1 MPRRECL
8 DCRRLTSNG
17 ARCTRCTRN
26 RDAARGTTTQ
36 RGYGHADHQVW
47 KEAWR
52 PHVEAGGILC
62 WRCDEVLNPADPW
75 DLGHNEQHPS
85 RPALPEHIL
94 CNRGTN
100 RADRTPA

>member
-8 DCRRLTSNG
+8 GCRTLITEGSRC
-17 ARCTRCTRN
+17 ARC
-26 RDAARGTTTQ
+26 RGTTTQ
-36 RGYGHADHQVW
+36 RGYGYADHQVW

-62 WRCDEVLNPADPW
+62 WRCRKPLNPADPW
-75 DLGHNEQHPS
+75 DLGHDEQHPS
-85 RPALPEHIL
+85 RPAHPEHIL